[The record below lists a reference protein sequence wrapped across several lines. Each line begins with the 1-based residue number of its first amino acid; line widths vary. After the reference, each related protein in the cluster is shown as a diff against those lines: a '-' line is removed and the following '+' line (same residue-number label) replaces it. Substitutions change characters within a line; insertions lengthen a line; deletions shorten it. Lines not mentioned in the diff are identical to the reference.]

1 MRSYRGFPDVVK
13 GLAYLLMSSLFV
25 GVAYLLM
32 SSIRWNMDRIS
43 TLQSRIKKSI
53 AQTKADQ
60 EALAKLKKKDL
71 AKNQTQAR
79 KRDTRLKIIIGA
91 IVVKR
96 LQDINATTR
105 DASDNAFRAQV
116 FRLATEVLTLQDR
129 DLLATLF
136 PELAKRSTTAT
147 SSSTVPASTSTP
159 AQRGS

>member
-1 MRSYRGFPDVVK
+1 
-13 GLAYLLMSSLFV
+13 
-25 GVAYLLM
+25 
-32 SSIRWNMDRIS
+32 MDRIS
-43 TLQSRIKKSI
+43 TLQSRIKKNI

-71 AKNQTQAR
+71 ATDQKKAR
-79 KRDTRLKIIIGA
+79 KRETRLKIIIGA

-96 LQDINATTR
+96 LQDINDTAHTAP
-105 DASDNAFRAQV
+105 DASDTAFRSTV

-129 DLLATLF
+129 DLLATVF

-147 SSSTVPASTSTP
+147 SSSTVPASTSTL